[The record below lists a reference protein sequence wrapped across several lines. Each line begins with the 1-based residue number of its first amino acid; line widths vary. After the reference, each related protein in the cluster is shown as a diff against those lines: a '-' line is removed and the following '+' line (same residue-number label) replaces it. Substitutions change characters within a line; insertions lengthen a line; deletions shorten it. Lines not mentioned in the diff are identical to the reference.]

1 MNQQQR
7 QQLIKAA
14 CDVRQRAYAKY
25 SDFQVGAALL
35 AANGKIYSGCNVENA
50 SYGLAI
56 CAEQVA
62 VSSAVADGQQIFH
75 GLSIASA
82 GGVMPCGACRQV
94 LGEFCEDLSIVIV
107 DTNGGQEPADFGL
120 QQLIPG
126 RFELP

>member
-14 CDVRQRAYAKY
+14 CDVRQRAYARY

-62 VSSAVADGQQIFH
+62 VSH
-75 GLSIASA
+75 RR
-82 GGVMPCGACRQV
+82 GGW
-94 LGEFCEDLSIVIV
+94 
-107 DTNGGQEPADFGL
+107 PADFSWSFDRQRRWRDAMRRL
-120 QQLIPG
+120 PPG
-126 RFELP
+126 SWRVL